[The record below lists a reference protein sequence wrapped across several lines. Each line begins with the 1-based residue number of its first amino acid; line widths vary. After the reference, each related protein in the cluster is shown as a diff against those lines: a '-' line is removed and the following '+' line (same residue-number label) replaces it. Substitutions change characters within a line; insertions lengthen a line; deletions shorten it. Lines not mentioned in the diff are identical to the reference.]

1 MPDLRSFHRRT
12 KAHKGK
18 EDKMVFREFL
28 IAGSVATLAL
38 GTVAYAQTN
47 TARISEDI
55 VAEIT
60 VEDASQFVERVSRTT
75 RGDRDDCDDHDRY
88 HDDDDDDYEVDDE
101 LEDDDEQEDDDSE
114 SDEEEA

>member
-1 MPDLRSFHRRT
+1 M
-12 KAHKGK
+12 A
-18 EDKMVFREFL
+18 FREFL
-28 IAGSVATLAL
+28 IAGSVATFAL

-60 VEDASQFVERVSRTT
+60 VKDASQFAERVSRTT
-75 RGDRDDCDDHDRY
+75 RGDRDDCDDRKGHDK
-88 HDDDDDDYEVDDE
+88 
-101 LEDDDEQEDDDSE
+101 DEQEDGDIE

>member
-1 MPDLRSFHRRT
+1 M
-12 KAHKGK
+12 A
-18 EDKMVFREFL
+18 FREFL

-75 RGDRDDCDDHDRY
+75 RGDRDDCDDHKGY
-88 HDDDDDDYEVDDE
+88 DDDDEH
-101 LEDDDEQEDDDSE
+101 DDEQEDDDNE

>member
-1 MPDLRSFHRRT
+1 M
-12 KAHKGK
+12 A
-18 EDKMVFREFL
+18 FREFL

-60 VEDASQFVERVSRTT
+60 VEDASQFVERVSRTA
-75 RGDRDDCDDHDRY
+75 RGDRDDCDDHKGYDDDDE
-88 HDDDDDDYEVDDE
+88 HDDDDDYEDDDDE